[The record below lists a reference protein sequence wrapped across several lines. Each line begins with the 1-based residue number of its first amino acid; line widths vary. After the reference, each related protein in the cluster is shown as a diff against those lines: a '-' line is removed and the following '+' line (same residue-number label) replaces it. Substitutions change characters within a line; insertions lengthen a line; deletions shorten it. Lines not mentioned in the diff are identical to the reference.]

1 MAGPSKR
8 ADDLE
13 PLLDDDE
20 AADIASR
27 FVTPRVVICGPF

>member
-13 PLLDDDE
+13 PLLDEDE
-20 AADIASR
+20 AADITSR
-27 FVTPRVVICGPF
+27 FVMLLFVVYGLL

>member
-1 MAGPSKR
+1 MAGPSNR

-20 AADIASR
+20 AADITSR
-27 FVTPRVVICGPF
+27 FVLLLFVISELL